1 MDLIQQMS
9 SLKVIEIHLGY
20 CVWLGVFKGNGR
32 EGEGIFLII
41 RVWFNFKEE
50 GGEEGSKFPRRATF

>member
-1 MDLIQQMS
+1 MS
-9 SLKVIEIHLGY
+9 SFKVIEIHLGY

-50 GGEEGSKFPRRATF
+50 RKGVNFLQEPLFDSPN